1 MTDCAAARPWS
12 TVIEDGKVKRTLV
25 CATSA
30 AMPSAVSTC
39 EGSSEPTAQAEPLD
53 AVTPQRSSS
62 SSTASPE
69 VFEKQ
74 NDAWFGVRD

>member
-1 MTDCAAARPWS
+1 MTACAAARPCS
-12 TVIEDGKVKRTLV
+12 KVIDDGKVKRTLV

-30 AMPSAVSTC
+30 AIPKAVSTC
-39 EGSSEPTAQAEPLD
+39 EGSSEPTAQAEPLE
-53 AVTPQRSSS
+53 AVTPRRSSS

-74 NDAWFGVRD
+74 NDA